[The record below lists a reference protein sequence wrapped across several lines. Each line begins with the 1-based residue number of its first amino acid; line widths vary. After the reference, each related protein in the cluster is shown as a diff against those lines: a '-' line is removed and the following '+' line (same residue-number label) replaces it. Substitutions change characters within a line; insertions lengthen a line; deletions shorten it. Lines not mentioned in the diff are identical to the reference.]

1 MFCSIAQQF
10 KMLWHIQLLL
20 LLIFLYI
27 FTVHRYSPASLPEVL
42 TVGGTQRNDKL
53 YKTFFSGSNY
63 GSCVDIFAPGQA
75 VRSAGIYSTNSYTIT
90 DGTSLAAPIVSGAAA
105 VYWNMLPDS
114 ATATQ
119 VKDFLLDT
127 CTKGKI
133 SGIPSNTNNCLLHVT
148 KLPPQ
153 KIFHVLKFEAIEA
166 LIKQMEQQGYAV
178 SFMQEYTS
186 SSNTKHFSLIFNH
199 MGNKNFS
206 TMIFVT
212 KKDMKA
218 MDGQLKPHD
227 FQIAFVYS
235 VQIHNFTG
243 FVAVYIVPKSH
254 DFKVRFEAKL
264 AKQKRIHIVR
274 SLQGMT
280 LDSTSVHFNYRRGLP
295 AYTSLYSNQLSISS
309 HFSGSVGKHE
319 LFEHI
324 NNQTMNGYHLKHLNT
339 FVTDGE
345 EKYSLVFHKQTKPS
359 DNYYVVYD
367 LKHEVQEYIN
377 GLITRGYSVNVVAGI
392 KNPSGD
398 VQYIVAY
405 ESTGSDS

>member
-1 MFCSIAQQF
+1 
-10 KMLWHIQLLL
+10 MLCVDLSYPL
-20 LLIFLYI
+20 
-27 FTVHRYSPASLPEVL
+27 VHRFSPSSFPEVV

-53 YKTFFSGSNY
+53 YKTYFSGSNY
-63 GSCVDIFAPGQA
+63 GSCVDIFAPGQL

-90 DGTSLAAPIVSGAAA
+90 DGTSLSTAIVSGAAA

-119 VKDFLLDT
+119 VKDLLLNI

-133 SGIPSNTNNCLLHVT
+133 SDIPSNTNNCLLHVT

-153 KIFHVLKFEAIEA
+153 KIFHVVKFEAIEG

-178 SFMQEYTS
+178 SYMQEYTS
-186 SSNTKHFSLIFNH
+186 SSNIKQFSLIFNH
-199 MGNKNFS
+199 IGNKNFS
-206 TMIFVT
+206 TVVFVS
-212 KKDMKA
+212 KEDLKVMYK
-218 MDGQLKPHD
+218 QLKRYD
-227 FQIAFVYS
+227 FQMTFVYS
-235 VQIHNFTG
+235 IQIQKSTKFI
-243 FVAVYIVPKSH
+243 VVYTPQKINRFKAHFQVNLVKQERIYTAKS
-254 DFKVRFEAKL
+254 L
-264 AKQKRIHIVR
+264 LGM
-274 SLQGMT
+274 SLY
-280 LDSTSVHFNYRRGLP
+280 STSVSLNHKRGTP
-295 AYTSLYSNQLSISS
+295 AYTSLYSNNTYIKS

-405 ESTGSDS
+405 VY